1 MVSNRRPKSNF
12 SNAKVIPNKFTDIT
26 LEQANEML
34 AENPKVFMI
43 QNQGEVNF
51 SPIVKGQ
58 QIIQQKPAQ
67 YRLVLS
73 NEGTTQ

>member
-43 QNQGEVNF
+43 
-51 SPIVKGQ
+51 
-58 QIIQQKPAQ
+58 
-67 YRLVLS
+67 
-73 NEGTTQ
+73 